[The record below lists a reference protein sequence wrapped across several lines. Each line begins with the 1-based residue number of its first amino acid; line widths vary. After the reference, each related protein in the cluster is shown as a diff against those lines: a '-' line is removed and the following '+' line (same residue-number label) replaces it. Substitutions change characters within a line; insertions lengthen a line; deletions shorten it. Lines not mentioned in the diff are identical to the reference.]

1 MLGNGF
7 LALVNTLP
15 AGFGL
20 QGPGGA
26 DALGIAV
33 YDLADPDHTP
43 HWYGPLASLFG
54 YALATVDT
62 SGAKRIAYRDP
73 ASQPRLVDLPWVT
86 GTAWLPD
93 TGAPFATAFSGP
105 NRLGHGAVGFSYR
118 FADLSP
124 PTDLTS
130 GVASYD
136 VRYAYQGLS
145 PALTW
150 VNPSSWRRTTATSIS
165 LRPPT
170 AATAVCFQVRAR
182 DRAGNL
188 SGWTKYHCRRLR

>member
-1 MLGNGF
+1 MEPRALVQRVHSGG

-73 ASQPRLVDLPWVT
+73 ASQPRLVGLPWVT

-93 TGAPFATAFSGP
+93 TGAP
-105 NRLGHGAVGFSYR
+105 

-136 VRYAYQGLS
+136 VRYAYQGVS
-145 PALTW
+145 PAFTW
-150 VNPSSWRRTTATSIS
+150 VNPSSWRRTIATSIS

-182 DRAGNL
+182 DRAGNP
-188 SGWTKYHCRRLR
+188 SGWTTSRCRRLR